1 MFDLFTP
8 ILEKKIAQGEIT
20 RHVILIF
27 SWSAPQSVTRGCYA
41 LLNTS
46 PLIRQLQTECHF
58 ISSSK
63 GIEKA
68 QQQLIE
74 QGLLLQLTETLDAA
88 PIQFGV
94 EQLHPLLNAQGQALT
109 HLRTPE
115 AQELAGIVIVE
126 LIRKLASCV
135 KTQLTLISSE
145 CTLEA
150 YMRAGLSLFGH
161 DHSQYR
167 HLWVKPE
174 LKPRADFFYPTGI
187 HSKQETV
194 RTYKAQQPAQLNAI
208 QQVPS
213 LAQTALKPPL
223 IRFLLQQLGHG
234 RPLEKLLGYDR
245 KPFSQDCCKLLTP
258 SLHCQA
264 HRCDHSARPELG
276 FRLGRSEGLAKEG
289 SSGQTRIQLRQ

>member
-1 MFDLFTP
+1 MFDLFAP
-8 ILEKKIAQGEIT
+8 ILEKKITQGEIT
-20 RHVILIF
+20 RHVILVF

-41 LLNTS
+41 MLNTS
-46 PLIRQLQTECHF
+46 PLIRRLPTECHF

-63 GIEKA
+63 GIQKA
-68 QQQLIE
+68 QQQLID
-74 QGLLLQLTETLDAA
+74 QGLLLQMTKALDAA
-88 PIQFGV
+88 PIQFGFD
-94 EQLHPLLNAQGQALT
+94 QLHPLLDAQGQALT

-115 AQELAGIVIVE
+115 AQEQAGIVIVE
-126 LIRKLASCV
+126 LIRELASCK
-135 KTQLTLISSE
+135 KTQLTLISPE

-150 YMRAGLSLFGH
+150 YMRAGISLFGH

-174 LKPRADFFYPTGI
+174 LKPRADFFYPIGI

-208 QQVPS
+208 QQAPS
-213 LAQTALKPPL
+213 LTQAALKPSL

-234 RPLEKLLGYDR
+234 RPLEQLLGYDR
-245 KPFSQDCCKLLTP
+245 KPFSQDCCQLLTP
-258 SLHCQA
+258 SMHCQS

-276 FRLGRSEGLAKEG
+276 FRLGRSESLSEEIR
-289 SSGQTRIQLRQ
+289 SGQIRLPYY

>member
-8 ILEKKIAQGEIT
+8 VLEKKIEQGEIT
-20 RHVILIF
+20 RHVVLVF

-46 PLIRQLQTECHF
+46 PLIRRLPTECHF

-68 QQQLIE
+68 QQQLLD
-74 QGLLLQLTETLDAA
+74 QGFLLQMTQSLDAA
-88 PIQFGV
+88 PLQFGFD
-94 EQLHPLLNAQGQALT
+94 QLHPLLNTQGQALT

-115 AQELAGIVIVE
+115 AQEQAGTLIVE
-126 LIRKLASCV
+126 LIRELASCE
-135 KTQLTLISSE
+135 KTQLTLIAPE

-161 DHSQYR
+161 DHCQYR

-194 RTYKAQQPAQLNAI
+194 RTYKAQQPVQLNAI
-208 QQVPS
+208 KQVPS
-213 LAQTALKPPL
+213 LAQAALKPSL

-258 SLHCQA
+258 SLHCQS
-264 HRCDHSARPELG
+264 HRCDHSARQELG
-276 FRLGRSEGLAKEG
+276 FRLGRSEGLAEETEF
-289 SSGQTRIQLRQ
+289 GQSRLYF